1 MLNEL
6 RSQRD
11 LTLQL
16 NEHWLLVQ
24 DDHKKR
30 AKQLEVAFDKNDE
43 LEKKI
48 NQLQGE
54 RLNFRAKQRQADRP
68 MTRQDTQSAEQR
80 VNQKEASTISVSI
93 RRSEVERSLAFEAR
107 SQRESST
114 LSDNENGND
123 HHKFVKLSNSF
134 IFIGTDDST

>member
-30 AKQLEVAFDKNDE
+30 AEQLEAAFDKNDE

-48 NQLQGE
+48 NQLQDE
-54 RLNFRAKQRQADRP
+54 RLNSRAKQRQADRP

-80 VNQKEASTISVSI
+80 ANQKEASTIPVSV
-93 RRSEVERSLAFEAR
+93 RRPEVERSSTFEAR

-114 LSDNENGND
+114 LSGNENGND
-123 HHKFVKLSNSF
+123 LHMSVKLPNSL
-134 IFIGTDDST
+134 IFI